1 MCNSCTETSSSGKT
15 RFTRHERCRSP
26 PCERTQGAF
35 TLQTLRAPH
44 PDFVSVYTSRPRAG
58 CVLCLLAA
66 LWWILSVVLVFV
78 RLWFIKMY
86 IRSVLRLWW
95 KNISVILIP
104 RLKTSRCNW
113 YRPIFILR
121 IYTMINC
128 WYKDLRPHSVR
139 SWCPVTQTKHSTA
152 LCWCETFLRSPSL
165 SPPWRPQVFRGSGGL
180 LQGG

>member
-1 MCNSCTETSSSGKT
+1 MSISTLWANTRSIYLANIKSTTPRLCFCVYIQASGRMCSLSSG
-15 RFTRHERCRSP
+15 CP
-26 PCERTQGAF
+26 
-35 TLQTLRAPH
+35 LV
-44 PDFVSVYTSRPRAG
+44 DF
-58 CVLCLLAA
+58 
-66 LWWILSVVLVFV
+66 SVVLVFV